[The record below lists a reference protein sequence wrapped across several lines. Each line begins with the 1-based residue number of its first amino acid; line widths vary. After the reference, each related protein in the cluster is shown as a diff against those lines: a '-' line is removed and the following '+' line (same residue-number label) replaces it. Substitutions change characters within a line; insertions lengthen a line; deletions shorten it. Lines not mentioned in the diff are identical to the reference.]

1 MPKPNKSLLPNHF
14 GNLELVNDTPLKSDV
29 QYNQELKNEV
39 LKLERSIINQF
50 KNVSMVAPSE
60 NTIESIILYAT
71 AHDSFSKN

>member
-1 MPKPNKSLLPNHF
+1 
-14 GNLELVNDTPLKSDV
+14 LKSDV

-60 NTIESIILYAT
+60 KTIESIILYAT